1 MPTRSPTPSNTS
13 SLAAFPRL
21 RAALLVVPLVTLA
34 PLAIGCEKGPDVKAA
49 PAQGPV
55 EVGVVTLEA
64 KDLTLTTELPG
75 RTSPFRVAEV
85 RARVDGVV
93 QKRLFTE
100 GTDVKEGQP
109 LFQLESAPY
118 QAAYARAQAQLT
130 RAEATLV
137 NSRVRAERAQ
147 QMFTEGVGSQA
158 ERDDAQAALLAAEAD
173 VTASRALLRA
183 AAIDLGFTKVDAP
196 LAGRI
201 GRAEVTEGAL
211 AQRAT
216 ATLLATVQQLDPVYV
231 DLTWSSAE
239 ALRLRRDIESGK
251 VQAQDGKAAVEVVL
265 EDGGIHPQKGEL
277 QFADVTVD
285 PTTGSISLRAIVP
298 NPGRQLL
305 PGMFV
310 RARIAE
316 GVRPGAI
323 LVPQRG
329 VTRDARG
336 VANALVVN
344 QAGKVERRELVTERE
359 VGPDWLVSKGV
370 GAGDRVIV
378 EGLQRVRPGVDVKA
392 VPAASPAP
400 PDGAASPSPAAAP
413 PSSAPAGPS
422 SAPAGASPSASA
434 VAPRPGGS
442 AAGTPA
448 R

>member
-1 MPTRSPTPSNTS
+1 MVTRSPASS
-13 SLAAFPRL
+13 SLSSSAAFRAV
-21 RAALLVVPLVTLA
+21 RAALVAIAPVLAVAALA
-34 PLAIGCEKGPDVKAA
+34 PLALGGCDRTPDVKPA

-75 RTSPFRVAEV
+75 RTSPFRIAEV
-85 RARVDGVV
+85 RARVDGIV

-100 GTDVKEGQP
+100 GADVEEGQP

-118 QAAYARAQAQLT
+118 QAAYARAKAQLT
-130 RAEATLV
+130 RAEATV
-137 NSRVRAERAQ
+137 TNARVRAQRAQ
-147 QMFTEGVGSQA
+147 QMFAEGVGSEA

-173 VTASRALLRA
+173 VTASTALLRA

-216 ATLLATVQQLDPVYV
+216 ATLLATIQQLDPLYV

-239 ALRLRRDIESGK
+239 ALRLRRDVESGK
-251 VQAQDGKAAVEVVL
+251 VKTTGGKAEVEVVL
-265 EDGGIHPQKGEL
+265 EDGRLHPHKGEL
-277 QFADVTVD
+277 QFADVSVD
-285 PTTGSISLRAIVP
+285 PSTGSISLRAIVP
-298 NPGRQLL
+298 NPGKHLL

-316 GVRPGAI
+316 GVRPAAI

-336 VANALVVN
+336 VPTALVVN
-344 QAGKVERRELVTERE
+344 EAGKVERRELVTERE

-370 GAGDRVIV
+370 VAGDRVIV
-378 EGLQRVRPGVDVKA
+378 EGLQRVRPGVEVKA
-392 VPAASPAP
+392 VPAAPLPSQTVTPPTQEATPPA
-400 PDGAASPSPAAAP
+400 GSATPAA
-413 PSSAPAGPS
+413 
-422 SAPAGASPSASA
+422 
-434 VAPRPGGS
+434 GGS
-442 AAGTPA
+442 ADAKPS